1 VIKELVRIKPKK
13 LSLHLIL
20 VLTISSLST
29 ISSIETSR
37 ADACVPTSSTTNGL
51 TTDTITATGTCTY
64 TIPDGVSFM
73 DVLLV
78 GGGGSGGSYGGG
90 GGGGGG
96 VLFQTS
102 YSVTAGS
109 QINLTI
115 GAGGTAP
122 SNGSASGANG
132 GDTSFDSLT
141 ASGGGGG
148 GAGGSGAASN
158 GLSGASGGGGG
169 VSTNASVGSGG
180 SNTFN
185 VLNDSTRYGNLG
197 GAGVYSTGTY
207 NVAGGG
213 GGAGGGGQNGYY
225 TQNTGNNSGV
235 GGIGVTFFGAQYGCG
250 GGGGANTST
259 SATIRGLHSGNAFG
273 TNSSNALK
281 AGCTN
286 AGDGG
291 SYNTN
296 SGNATVNTGGG
307 GGGGGGGTSYLN
319 PGSGGSGIIIL
330 QYPAANSSCS
340 VISAA
345 SGGFTYDTITST
357 SLCNLTVPA
366 GVSQISVFAV
376 GGGGGGGQDSGA
388 GGGGGGG
395 AYASNISVTPGQFI
409 YVHLGAGGSAGSNP
423 TWLTGTPI
431 SYDGLPGFSTT
442 VILDTRTITASGG
455 GGGGAC
461 RYISPYCGI
470 TSTAGLGANHGGYG
484 GVGSGSGLTLTTTWG
499 SANLTGVNHGQ
510 NGFCYAYDSSG
521 NRYGSGLPGGNPGCQ
536 NPPIAAGSGF
546 FDPFFSLTY
555 GAGGTGSGGAD
566 ASANTGKGGNGGD
579 SNSRLGGNGGSG
591 IVVLKFTTP
600 DASRQGLNWTING
613 AFVGYSA
620 SCTAGKYTQTV
631 WAGPL
636 GNFAIAKFTAP
647 NQTTSNASCSFTV
660 PNNVD
665 TITYL
670 VVGGGGGGGYDGG
683 GGGGGGTVLTAT
695 VSVNHGETFTV
706 TVGHAGIGG
715 TSYVSGAHCTDG
727 GGLGNVGANGTS
739 GETSTITSTQR
750 TINAFGGGGGGGRC
764 RAAPAVQ
771 GNTGGNGHLS
781 NQYWNSD
788 SPDNRSS
795 ASPDGTN
802 STGTGN
808 RGGRAS
814 VISSGGGGAS
824 GGNGGNATTTNF
836 SSSFGGAADHEFA
849 GTPLEG
855 YYGGGGAGATYCHR
869 TQPPGD
875 TNTTSD
881 SGACAS
887 FNGVGGDF
895 IRPSGG
901 GSGGNGGDGSGSATA
916 NTTADN
922 GGGGAGG
929 GGYSTISGA
938 NGSAGVVIIEYAISV
953 ASNENT
959 VQVTRY
965 AQAVTG
971 SLTDTTTVGIAYATL
986 DDVAG
991 SCGTFSA
998 VTGRT
1003 SIPNDYQNST
1013 SISIGSSSSPT
1024 STSLARGFCYQFT
1037 QDSSTV
1043 TGLTAPSDGG
1053 GAMTNLTSPVI
1064 IIPKRAI
1071 IRWPKTIPLD
1081 PRATSFLLPNPG
1093 PITGAA
1099 NAQFCFYENNG
1110 TTKSTSLGT
1119 PIDTQT
1125 IQFTNTNTLAHGID
1139 LTTQTRTAPY
1149 SFWDSATNATIDIS
1163 KLKVSLKTGLRIT
1176 SNKNILVRWVPY
1188 VPHFTSD
1195 CKGGTTIG
1203 NLNVTSGEVA
1213 VINTKRI
1220 TLTLTNTI
1228 GKNGELKLKHG

>member
-1 VIKELVRIKPKK
+1 MKELVRAK
-13 LSLHLIL
+13 LQKVSWSLFF
-20 VLTISSLST
+20 VLLLSSLSA
-29 ISSIETSR
+29 ITSAPVAR
-37 ADACVPTSSTTNGL
+37 ADVCAPSSTTTNGL
-51 TTDTITATGTCTY
+51 TTDSFTATGTCTY

-96 VLFQTS
+96 VLYRTS
-102 YSVTAGS
+102 YSVSPGS
-109 QINLTI
+109 QINLTV
-115 GAGGTAP
+115 GSGGTAP
-122 SNGSASGANG
+122 SNGSSSGTNG
-132 GDTSFDSLT
+132 SDTTFDSLT

-148 GAGGSGAASN
+148 GAGGTGSASA

-169 VSTNASVGSGG
+169 VSTNASVGAAGQ
-180 SNTFN
+180 NTFN
-185 VLNDSTRYGNLG
+185 VINDPTRYGNLG
-197 GAGVYSTGTY
+197 GSGGYSSSTY
-207 NVAGGG
+207 NVGGGG

-225 TQNTGNNSGV
+225 SQNSGNNSGV
-235 GGIGVTFFGAQYGCG
+235 GGIGVTFFGIQYGCG
-250 GGGGANTST
+250 GGGGANTS
-259 SATIRGLHSGNAFG
+259 SATTIRNKNSAGVFGN
-273 TNSSNALK
+273 NSSNALK
-281 AGCTN
+281 AGCAN
-286 AGDGG
+286 SGDGG
-291 SYNTN
+291 SLNT
-296 SGNATVNTGGG
+296 SSANAAANTGGG
-307 GGGGGGGTSYLN
+307 GGGGGGGASYLN
-319 PGSGGSGIIIL
+319 PGNGGSGLVIL

-340 VISAA
+340 VASAN
-345 SGGFTYDTITST
+345 SNGFTYDTITST

-366 GVSQISVFAV
+366 GVTQISVFAV

-395 AYASNISVTPGQFI
+395 AYASNITVTPGAFL
-409 YVHLGAGGSAGSNP
+409 YVHLGTGGSAGSNP

-431 SYDGLPGFSTT
+431 SYDGLPGFSST
-442 VILDTRTITASGG
+442 VVIDTRTISASGG

-461 RYISPYCGI
+461 RYVNPYCGL
-470 TSTAGLGANHGGYG
+470 TSTSGLGANHGGYG
-484 GVGSGSGLTLTTTWG
+484 GVGTASGLTLTTSWG
-499 SANLTGVNHGQ
+499 SADLTGVNHGQ

-521 NRYGSGLPGGNPGCQ
+521 RQYGSGQPGGNPGCQ
-536 NPPIAAGSGF
+536 NAYNSAGAGF
-546 FDPFFSLTY
+546 ADPFFSRTY
-555 GAGGTGSGGAD
+555 GVGGTGSGGAD

-591 IVVLKFTTP
+591 IVVLKFATP

-620 SCTAGKYTQTV
+620 SCTTGKYTQTV
-631 WAGPL
+631 WAGPS

-647 NQTTSNASCSFTV
+647 NQTSTNASCSFTV

-683 GGGGGGTVLTAT
+683 GGGGGGTVLTST
-695 VSVNHGETFTV
+695 VGVNHGETFTV
-706 TVGHAGIGG
+706 TVGHGGTGG
-715 TSYVSGAHCTDG
+715 TSYINLSGCNDPG
-727 GGLGNVGANGTS
+727 GGAGNNGNS
-739 GETSTITSTQR
+739 GETSTITSSR
-750 TINAFGGGGGGGRC
+750 TKVNAFGGGGGGGRC
-764 RAAPAVQ
+764 RAAPAVP

-781 NQYWNSD
+781 NSYYYSVET
-788 SPDNRSS
+788 S
-795 ASPDGTN
+795 APTTNGTN

-808 RGGRAS
+808 RGGSAS

-824 GGNGGNATTTNF
+824 GGAGGNATTTNF
-836 SSSFGGAADHEFA
+836 SSSFGGTADHEFA
-849 GTPLEG
+849 NTPLEG
-855 YYGGGGAGATYCHR
+855 YYGGGGAGATYCRR

-887 FNGVGGDF
+887 FNSVGGDF

-901 GSGGNGGDGSGSATA
+901 GSGGNGGDGSGAATA
-916 NTTADN
+916 NTTPDN

-929 GGYSTISGA
+929 GGYSTINGA

-959 VQVTRY
+959 VQITRY

-971 SLTDTTTVGIAYATL
+971 SLTDTTTVGISFATL
-986 DDVAG
+986 DDTAG
-991 SCGTFSA
+991 SCGTFAA
-998 VTGRT
+998 VSGFTA
-1003 SIPNDYQNST
+1003 IPNDYQNS
-1013 SISIGSSSSPT
+1013 SSLSIGNLSSPT
-1024 STSLARGFCYQFT
+1024 SNSLARGFCYQFT

-1043 TGLTAPSDGG
+1043 AGLTAPSDGG
-1053 GAMTNLTSPVI
+1053 GVMTNLTSPVI
-1064 IIPKRAI
+1064 IIPKRAVI
-1071 IRWPKTIPLD
+1071 HWPRSIPLD
-1081 PRATSFLLPNPG
+1081 PRATNFLLPSPG
-1093 PITGAA
+1093 SITGAA

-1110 TTKSTSLGT
+1110 TTKSSSLGT
-1119 PIDTQT
+1119 PIATQT
-1125 IQFTNTNTLAHGID
+1125 LIFTSTKNLNHGID
-1139 LTTQTRTAPY
+1139 LSTQTSSIPY
-1149 SFWDSATNATIDIS
+1149 SFWDSATNATVDIS
-1163 KLKVSLKTGLRIT
+1163 KLQVSLKTGLRIT

-1195 CKGGTTIG
+1195 CNGGTTIG
-1203 NLNVTSGEVA
+1203 NLNVTSAEVA

-1220 TLTLTNTI
+1220 TLTMTKTT